1 MTTTPQALAPPSI
14 KQQPSVACQ
23 TTQGNAPTSKEGK
36 VVNVRATERM
46 LSLLSQL
53 KDEFGINMSESIR
66 NGVAL
71 FFIAKQEE
79 KKGRRLAFIDE
90 TGKVAAEVHP
100 L

>member
-1 MTTTPQALAPPSI
+1 
-14 KQQPSVACQ
+14 
-23 TTQGNAPTSKEGK
+23 
-36 VVNVRATERM
+36 M

-90 TGKVAAEVHP
+90 TGKVTAEVHP

>member
-1 MTTTPQALAPPSI
+1 VTTTPQALAPPSI
-14 KQQPSVACQ
+14 KRQPSAAFQ
-23 TTQGNAPTSKEGK
+23 TTKASTPKSKEGK
-36 VVNVRATERM
+36 VVNIRATERM

-79 KKGRRLAFIDE
+79 KKGRRLVFIDE

>member
-1 MTTTPQALAPPSI
+1 MSNNL
-14 KQQPSVACQ
+14 
-23 TTQGNAPTSKEGK
+23 KEGK

-53 KDEFGINMSESIR
+53 KDEFGINMSKSIR

-79 KKGRRLAFIDE
+79 KKGRKPTFIDE
-90 TGKVAAEVHP
+90 TGKIVSEVYAPQINH
-100 L
+100 